1 MSSGKSAAGTERS
14 LIERLALD
22 SPDQFVL
29 AQLRGASYYTVARN
43 VMPTSAGGSDDYNGP
58 LWDVIRLGEPQT
70 SKSAPLRQ
78 WRIFHINS
86 PTRLIDPTRSHEQET
101 HPPPDYTDWD

>member
-29 AQLRGASYYTVARN
+29 AQLRGASYYTVARD

-70 SKSAPLRQ
+70 SKSAPLSH

-86 PTRLIDPTRSHEQET
+86 ASSLIDRSISDEQ
-101 HPPPDYTDWD
+101 